1 MATSQFLI
9 DYGLPVV
16 FGAVLAEQIGLPLPA
31 LPWLLGAGAL
41 SAMGKFNLALGLAV
55 VVIACIIA
63 DAFWFYLGRYRGN
76 KVLGF
81 LCRISL
87 EPDSC
92 VRRTQNLFT
101 RYGLRAVL
109 VAKFVPG
116 LNTVA
121 PPLAGMSGISAH
133 RFLFFDALGA
143 LLYGACPLLLGYLFS
158 DQIEQIAMALASV
171 GGRAL
176 SFLLVLLAAYIGIKF
191 WQRQRILR
199 ELRMARI
206 TVEELRHKQEAGE
219 QVVIVDLRSR
229 VELSYDPS
237 LISGAIHLALDEIE
251 KQQDK
256 LPRDREIIVY
266 CDCPNEE
273 SSARAARV
281 LHRKGFTR
289 VRPLK
294 GGLDAWKAMNYPLER
309 RIADAAQNKGNPA
322 SIGAVPSSSASN
334 PILILNQPQTAPGK
348 NHETK

>member
-1 MATSQFLI
+1 MASSTTQFLI
-9 DYGLPVV
+9 NNGLPVV
-16 FGAVLAEQIGLPLPA
+16 FGAVFVEQMGLPLPS
-31 LPWLLGAGAL
+31 LPWLLAAGAL
-41 SAMGKFNLALGLAV
+41 SAAGKFNVALGLGA
-55 VVIACIIA
+55 VVIACLMA

-116 LNTVA
+116 LNTVT
-121 PPLAGMSGISAH
+121 PPLAGMSGISAN
-133 RFLFFDALGA
+133 RFLFVDAFGA
-143 LLYGACPLLLGYLFS
+143 LLYGACPLVLGYLFS
-158 DQIEQIAMALASV
+158 DQIEEIAMALASI

-176 SFLLVLLAAYIGIKF
+176 GLLLVLLIIYIGIKF
-191 WQRQRILR
+191 WQRQRVLR

-206 TVEELRHKQEAGE
+206 TVEELRRKQEAGE
-219 QVVIVDLRSR
+219 QMVIVDLRSR
-229 VELSYDPS
+229 VEVSYDPS

-256 LPRDREIIVY
+256 LPRDRDIIVY

-273 SSARAARV
+273 SSARAARR

-294 GGLDAWKAMNYPLER
+294 GGLDAWKAKNYPLEPGV
-309 RIADAAQNKGNPA
+309 ADAAQNKGNPA
-322 SIGAVPSSSASN
+322 PAGTVPVTPSN
-334 PILILNQPQTAPGK
+334 PILILNQPT
-348 NHETK
+348 NHTHPKP

>member
-1 MATSQFLI
+1 MATTTTQFLI
-9 DYGLPVV
+9 NNGLPVV
-16 FGAVLAEQIGLPLPA
+16 FGAVLVEQMGLPLPS
-31 LPWLLGAGAL
+31 LPWLLAAGAL
-41 SAMGKFNLALGLAV
+41 SAAGKFNVALGLAV
-55 VVIACIIA
+55 IVFACLVA

-133 RFLFFDALGA
+133 RFLFVDALGS
-143 LLYGACPLLLGYLFS
+143 LVYGACPLLLGYLFS
-158 DQIEQIAMALASV
+158 DQIEQIAMALASI
-171 GGRAL
+171 GGKAL
-176 SFLLVLLAAYIGIKF
+176 GLLLVLLVAYFGVKF
-191 WQRQRILR
+191 WQRQRVLR

-206 TVEELRHKQEAGE
+206 TVEELRRKQEAGE
-219 QVVIVDLRSR
+219 AVVIVDLRSN
-229 VELSYDPS
+229 VELGYDPS
-237 LISGAIHLALDEIE
+237 LISGAVHWTLDEIE
-251 KQQDK
+251 KQQHK
-256 LPRDREIIVY
+256 LPRDQEIIVY

-273 SSARAARV
+273 SSARAARL
-281 LHRKGFTR
+281 LHRRGFTR

-294 GGLDAWKAMNYPLER
+294 GGLEAWRAMNYPLEPH
-309 RIADAAQNKGNPA
+309 AGVSEA
-322 SIGAVPSSSASN
+322 SPSN
-334 PILILNQPQTAPGK
+334 PILILNQQHTTPSQ

>member
-1 MATSQFLI
+1 
-9 DYGLPVV
+9 
-16 FGAVLAEQIGLPLPA
+16 
-31 LPWLLGAGAL
+31 
-41 SAMGKFNLALGLAV
+41 
-55 VVIACIIA
+55 VIVAACLIA

-121 PPLAGMSGISAH
+121 PPLAGMSGISAN
-133 RFLFFDALGA
+133 RFLAVDAAGA

-158 DQIEQIAMALASV
+158 DQIEQIAMALASI

-176 SFLLVLLAAYIGIKF
+176 GFLLVLLVGYIGIKF
-191 WQRQRILR
+191 WQRQRVLR

-206 TVEELRHKQEAGE
+206 TVEELRRKQEAGD
-219 QVVIVDLRSR
+219 QMVIVDLRSH
-229 VELSYDPS
+229 VELTYDPS
-237 LISGAIHLALDEIE
+237 LISGAIHLTLDEIQ

-273 SSARAARV
+273 SSARVARL
-281 LHRKGFTR
+281 LHRRGFTR

-294 GGLDAWKAMNYPLER
+294 GGLDAWRAMNYPLER
-309 RIADAAQNKGNPA
+309 QAAVATHEKGNTT
-322 SIGAVPSSSASN
+322 STDAVPGAPASN
-334 PILILNQPQTAPGK
+334 PILISQSAP
-348 NHETK
+348 NHTEPKP

>member
-1 MATSQFLI
+1 MATTTTQFLI
-9 DYGLPVV
+9 NNGLPVV
-16 FGAVLAEQIGLPLPA
+16 FGAVFVEQMGLPLPS
-31 LPWLLGAGAL
+31 LPWLLAAGAL
-41 SAMGKFNLALGLAV
+41 SAAGKFNAALGLGV
-55 VVIACIIA
+55 VVTACLMA

-121 PPLAGMSGISAH
+121 PPLAGMSGISAN
-133 RFLFFDALGA
+133 RFLFVDALGA

-158 DQIEQIAMALASV
+158 DQIEQIAMALASI

-176 SFLLVLLAAYIGIKF
+176 GLLLVLLVGYIGIKF
-191 WQRQRILR
+191 WQRQRVLR

-206 TVEELRHKQEAGE
+206 TVEELRRKQEAGE
-219 QVVIVDLRSR
+219 QMVIVDLRSH
-229 VELSYDPS
+229 VELTYDPS
-237 LISGAIHLALDEIE
+237 LINGAVHLTLDEIE

-273 SSARAARV
+273 SSARAARR
-281 LHRKGFTR
+281 LQRKGFTR

-294 GGLDAWKAMNYPLER
+294 GGLDAWRAMNYPV
-309 RIADAAQNKGNPA
+309 
-322 SIGAVPSSSASN
+322 STGAVPVASASN
-334 PILILNQPQTAPGK
+334 PILISQSAPNHTQPKP
-348 NHETK
+348 